1 MPRAHPGVIHPAS
14 HRPGH
19 YAVSPPSTSMTVPVT
34 YDARSDIKNTATC
47 ATSSAVPT
55 RPKHVR
61 RATVT
66 CQSAGSIPSGPPAR
80 SRGVSMGPGDTQF
93 TRICWG
99 PSSRAADRDQCTKPA
114 FADEY
119 AVKSPYPCRPAADAV
134 TTIDPRFDSRS
145 AGSAARVNNPAAT
158 IFNAIVC
165 SHTAAGVSSIE
176 AEGPPPAGKNNA
188 SNPPRLSSVAAI
200 AASQSS
206 ASVIS
211 ATTSAELAI
220 SIDIVDAPLLI
231 SSSMLAKPMPEAPPT
246 TATFN
251 PDTPGRLV

>member
-34 YDARSDIKNTATC
+34 YNTNSDIKN
-47 ATSSAVPT
+47 P
-55 RPKHVR
+55 RH
-61 RATVT
+61 
-66 CQSAGSIPSGPPAR
+66 
-80 SRGVSMGPGDTQF
+80 
-93 TRICWG
+93 
-99 PSSRAADRDQCTKPA
+99 
-114 FADEY
+114 
-119 AVKSPYPCRPAADAV
+119 RPAAAA
-134 TTIDPRFDSRS
+134 TTIDPRFASRS

-165 SHTAAGVSSIE
+165 SHTAAVVSSIE
-176 AEGPPPAGKNNA
+176 AQEAPPAAMNNA
-188 SNPPRLSSVAAI
+188 SNPPKLSSVAAS

-206 ASVIS
+206 AAVIS

-220 SIDIVDAPLLI
+220 SIDIVDAPLLV

-251 PDTPGRLV
+251 PDTPGKLV